1 MSVGL
6 CTRVKSWG
14 EEGNSL
20 KKDSLCWLMR
30 EKERLSQQ
38 VRRGNLVEGSE
49 RKGFGGG
56 RRNSSKSLAGAG
68 KCKHTAQGIPALVRL
83 CHAREGAREEVTLT

>member
-30 EKERLSQQ
+30 EKKGCLNRLEEVIWWKDQKERDS
-38 VRRGNLVEGSE
+38 
-49 RKGFGGG
+49 GGG
-56 RRNSSKSLAGAG
+56 RRTSKSLAGAG
-68 KCKHTAQGIPALVRL
+68 KCKHTAQGILILVRL
-83 CHAREGAREEVTLT
+83 CHAREGAREEVTLI

>member
-20 KKDSLCWLMR
+20 KKASLCWLMR
-30 EKERLSQQ
+30 EKKGYVDRLEEVIWWKDQKERGSGEGEGTVSRWQ
-38 VRRGNLVEGSE
+38 VLGSANIQH
-49 RKGFGGG
+49 RASRSWLG
-56 RRNSSKSLAGAG
+56 
-68 KCKHTAQGIPALVRL
+68 
-83 CHAREGAREEVTLT
+83 CHAREGAREEVTLI